1 MEKLAYESD
10 LGSKGYLSDVEQ
22 GLSLPSLTK
31 LKLLADRLEVELL
44 DLVTFP
50 TRSRRQALV
59 DATRKLEAGEAA
71 RLLAEVQRPRK

>member
-1 MEKLAYESD
+1 
-10 LGSKGYLSDVEQ
+10 LSDVEQ